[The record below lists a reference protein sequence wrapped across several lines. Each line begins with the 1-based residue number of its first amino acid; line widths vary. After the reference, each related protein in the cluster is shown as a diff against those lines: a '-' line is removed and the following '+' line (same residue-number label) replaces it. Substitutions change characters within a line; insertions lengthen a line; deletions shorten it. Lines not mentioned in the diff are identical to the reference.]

1 MACKYTIEEVKK
13 IFKDQGCELLSK
25 KYKTVHDKLD
35 YRCIC
40 GEKSKISLSSFLNGC
55 RCKKCGN
62 KKRGNNVKYSLEQV
76 KKIFKDQGCELLSK
90 EYKNARDVLDH
101 ICSCGNVSKIRLTH
115 FLQGHRCKKCGHEKT
130 KDKLRFLHK
139 DVEKIFEDNGCKLL
153 SKKYVDYHSHLD
165 YECSCG
171 EKSKISLAHFL
182 GGERC
187 KKCGIKKR
195 SGKNNSNYNP
205 NLTDEERINR
215 RKVPENGI
223 WTKDTLI
230 KNDYTCQKCFQ
241 RGGTLNAHHILNYAT
256 NEELRFDDDNGITL
270 CKKHHIEFH
279 KKYGYR
285 NNTREQLEEFLG
297 LVILA

>member
-1 MACKYTIEEVKK
+1 M
-13 IFKDQGCELLSK
+13 
-25 KYKTVHDKLD
+25 
-35 YRCIC
+35 
-40 GEKSKISLSSFLNGC
+40 
-55 RCKKCGN
+55 
-62 KKRGNNVKYSLEQV
+62 
-76 KKIFKDQGCELLSK
+76 
-90 EYKNARDVLDH
+90 
-101 ICSCGNVSKIRLTH
+101 
-115 FLQGHRCKKCGHEKT
+115 
-130 KDKLRFLHK
+130 
-139 DVEKIFEDNGCKLL
+139 
-153 SKKYVDYHSHLD
+153 
-165 YECSCG
+165 
-171 EKSKISLAHFL
+171 
-182 GGERC
+182 
-187 KKCGIKKR
+187 
-195 SGKNNSNYNP
+195 SGKNNPNYNP